1 MPSQQLTIVLHSL
14 HQRGAND
21 GNPVVR
27 AIRVVEWV
35 KTRVQVATMRR
46 YEVKRESGTGG
57 SDTSGSAVLIFDVPA
72 QWVWRPVHSAVEKS
86 DGRQVRGTWSDR
98 SCELPEGCV
107 PTLDD
112 VIGVNAEWSGNY
124 TVDRHSEMYLTNILS
139 HLGICPADMLSSA
152 DTERMKREIRGMPG
166 ASVFGLT
173 RSVCTSGLDEST
185 AHALS
190 ALDGPGAATRRRI
203 GDAEAGGFKCHGTS
217 LPVQAI
223 ADCIELH
230 SEIVQT
236 PQGVFFNLCYRLK
249 LPSEQAQAEPAHH
262 DQGANDR
269 TVLCPRNPR
278 PTPSLDT

>member
-1 MPSQQLTIVLHSL
+1 MPYQLLTLVLNSL
-14 HQRGAND
+14 HQRAAND

-35 KTRVQVATMRR
+35 KARVQVATMRR
-46 YEVKRESGTGG
+46 CAVQRDSGTGG
-57 SDTSGSAVLIFDVPA
+57 SDTAGSAVLIFEVPA
-72 QWVWRPVHSAVEKS
+72 QWVWRPVDSSEEKS
-86 DGRQVRGTWSDR
+86 DGRQVRGTWSNR
-98 SCELPEGCV
+98 SCALPEGYL

-112 VIGVNAEWSGNY
+112 VIGGDAEWSGTY
-124 TVDRHSEMYLTNILS
+124 TVDRHPEMYLTNILS
-139 HLGICPADMLSSA
+139 HLGSCPADMLSSA
-152 DTERMKREIRGMPG
+152 DTERMKREICGMPG

-173 RSVCTSGLDEST
+173 RSGLDESST
-185 AHALS
+185 ANSSS

-203 GDAEAGGFKCHGTS
+203 GDAEAGRFKRLGTG

-230 SEIVQT
+230 SGIVQT
-236 PQGVFFNLCYRLK
+236 AQGIFFNLCYRLK
-249 LPSEQAQAEPAHH
+249 LPSEQAQAEPPNH
-262 DQGANDR
+262 DQGANNR